1 MIKIRIPGKPTG
13 KQRARTLKTG
23 FSYTPEKTINYE
35 NLIKLIYRESGGGYM
50 EGPLKAQVK
59 IVFDIPKST
68 SKKNRE
74 KMMAGELFP
83 TKKPDIDNVQK
94 IIFDAL
100 NGIAYKDDTQI
111 ILVEAWKKYGE
122 QPYVEVTLEEVMN
135 DAHDT

>member
-1 MIKIRIPGKPTG
+1 MVKIQIPGKPVG
-13 KQRARTLKTG
+13 KQRARTLKSG
-23 FSYTPEKTINYE
+23 FSYTPDKTVNYE
-35 NLIKLIYRESGGGYM
+35 NLVKLIYRESGGGYM
-50 EGPLKAQVK
+50 EGPLKARVK
-59 IVFDIPKST
+59 IVYDIPKST

-111 ILVEAWKKYGE
+111 ILVEAWKQYGE
-122 QPYVEVTLEEVMN
+122 QPYVEVSLEEVIQSADN
-135 DAHDT
+135 A